1 MKLRIPNP
9 TTILAATALFV
20 ALSGTAVAGVF
31 ITGAQIKDNTVSGL
45 DLKNESVKSVD
56 VQNGTLRAIDFAPN
70 QLPAGAQGAA
80 GPEGPAGPA
89 GAQGPV
95 GPLGPAGPAGPHGA
109 PGLAGVVIATMLS
122 AIDSNTSKVVD
133 VSCPVGKR
141 VVGGGA
147 HLQGGGVSVALAAS
161 YPPSATSWRATAYET
176 LATNLN
182 WQLSAY
188 AICATTAA

>member
-80 GPEGPAGPA
+80 GL
-89 GAQGPV
+89 Q
-95 GPLGPAGPAGPHGA
+95 GPAGPAGPAGPQGA
-109 PGLAGVVIATMLS
+109 SGLAGLEVVS
-122 AIDSNTSKVVD
+122 ASTTTDSSVAKFVD
-133 VSCPVGKR
+133 VSCPAGKR

-147 HLQGGGVSVALAAS
+147 HIWDAGGKVALDES
-161 YPPSATSWRATAYET
+161 YPTSDTVWRATAYEI
-176 LATNLN
+176 AVNALN
-182 WQLSAY
+182 WHISAY
-188 AICATTAA
+188 AICAATAA